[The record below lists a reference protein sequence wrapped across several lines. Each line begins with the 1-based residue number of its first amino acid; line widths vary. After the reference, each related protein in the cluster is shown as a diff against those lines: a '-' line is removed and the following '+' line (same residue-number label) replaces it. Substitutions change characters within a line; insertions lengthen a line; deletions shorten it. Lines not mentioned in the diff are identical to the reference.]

1 MQDLVIDQG
10 TIVDRI
16 DYNLENT
23 VVELKSADKELNK
36 ATHYQKRTQ
45 KCKVILLLTLCVIA
59 LFFFVMLKPH
69 GGGSGG
75 GNHGGSKHNNDNNS
89 SNNSH
94 DDSSNTHTND
104 EDKNLPSTVE
114 VREFENR
121 ALNGLV

>member
-1 MQDLVIDQG
+1 MYKRQ
-10 TIVDRI
+10 IVDRI

-75 GNHGGSKHNNDNNS
+75 RSHGSNDSS
-89 SNNSH
+89 SNH
-94 DDSSNTHTND
+94 D
-104 EDKNLPSTVE
+104 EDKNTPSTVE
-114 VREFENR
+114 VREPEHR
-121 ALNGLV
+121 APDGIL